1 MGVIVEHNSPML
13 LMDHLPKLLA
23 SSLPD
28 SQIAK
33 NINCA
38 RTKTTQIIHMLKNYA
53 ESSVVE
59 KLRNQFFSI
68 IIDETTDISSKK
80 CLAILVR
87 FLDASKDKIKDTL
100 LALVEVE
107 NCTAGGLTQAIVD
120 LLEKFEINKNNVI
133 GFAADNAS
141 FMMGQFGGVQ
151 AKLKELVNPDIFV
164 LACICHSLHLCASE
178 ACKKIPSEAEEFVQD
193 IYNYICRSP
202 KRLKVYEEF
211 QAFIDLKPHKL
222 LRLSQTRWLSLEAV
236 VKRILEKW
244 QALKLY
250 FTSEVIEEK
259 NFMRPR
265 QILDKFERPET
276 EIYLSFLCYILPL
289 INKLNLEFQLN
300 RSSLDSSDQWT
311 SGSDFTDIVA
321 IYHGLEKPKDCNE
334 FLQYF
339 VTEAVQLI
347 RNGIIVDGTHF
358 SVRLKAFICDTPAKK
373 AILIHRGDD
382 GRTWRMV
389 GYREV
394 ER

>member
-1 MGVIVEHNSPML
+1 
-13 LMDHLPKLLA
+13 
-23 SSLPD
+23 
-28 SQIAK
+28 
-33 NINCA
+33 
-38 RTKTTQIIHMLKNYA
+38 MLKNYA

-141 FMMGQFGGVQ
+141 VMMGQFGGVQ

-164 LACICHSLHLCASE
+164 LGCICHSLHLCASE

-222 LRLSQTRWLSLEAV
+222 LTLSQTRWLSLEV
-236 VKRILEKW
+236 RV
-244 QALKLY
+244 
-250 FTSEVIEEK
+250 
-259 NFMRPR
+259 
-265 QILDKFERPET
+265 
-276 EIYLSFLCYILPL
+276 
-289 INKLNLEFQLN
+289 
-300 RSSLDSSDQWT
+300 
-311 SGSDFTDIVA
+311 
-321 IYHGLEKPKDCNE
+321 
-334 FLQYF
+334 
-339 VTEAVQLI
+339 
-347 RNGIIVDGTHF
+347 F
-358 SVRLKAFICDTPAKK
+358 SVFFMWKP
-373 AILIHRGDD
+373 
-382 GRTWRMV
+382 
-389 GYREV
+389 
-394 ER
+394 